1 VVNLSNHAYFNL
13 AGHGAGARGLAQ
25 HTVEISSSEIV
36 ETDQSQIPTGNLTL
50 VSDTVFDLRSP
61 VLLGDRLQQFENRLI
76 KGYDNCYVVNGGQ
89 VLRSVVKVAKIV
101 HPPTGRSLEVWTDQP
116 GMQFYTANNMTTI
129 AGKKGAQYVKHG
141 SFCVETEKFPD
152 AMNHPKFPSIHLEPD
167 ETYRHEVVYWFKVEK
182 ICRCCY
188 KK

>member
-1 VVNLSNHAYFNL
+1 VGFDSVIWEVVQKTAEGVVFRHESPDGHEGYPGTLTCQITYRLDSDNRLSISYEATTDRQTVVNLSNHAYFNL

-25 HTVEISSSEIV
+25 HTVEIASSEIV

-116 GMQFYTANNMTTI
+116 GMQFY
-129 AGKKGAQYVKHG
+129 
-141 SFCVETEKFPD
+141 F
-152 AMNHPKFPSIHLEPD
+152 
-167 ETYRHEVVYWFKVEK
+167 
-182 ICRCCY
+182 
-188 KK
+188 